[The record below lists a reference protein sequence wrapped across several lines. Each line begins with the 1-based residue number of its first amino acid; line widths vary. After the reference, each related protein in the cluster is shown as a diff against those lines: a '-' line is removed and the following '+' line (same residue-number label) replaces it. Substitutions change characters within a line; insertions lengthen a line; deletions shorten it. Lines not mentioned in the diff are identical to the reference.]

1 MLSKRENMVMSAVY
15 ELCDGTDCCLISRA
29 DILSLMPKKAEFSSE
44 SLDDIL
50 FSLHVDGY
58 FDLITS
64 ERKGERMYVV
74 TLKESGYAFKRAQK
88 QRRRDITF
96 KIFLAF
102 IGAAATFV
110 FGLILRGIFGG

>member
-1 MLSKRENMVMSAVY
+1 MVMSSVY

-64 ERKGERMYVV
+64 ERKGERMYVI
-74 TLKESGYAFKRAQK
+74 TLKESGLNFRRAKK
-88 QRRRDITF
+88 QRTRDVIY
-96 KIFLAF
+96 KIALAF
-102 IGAAATFV
+102 IGALATFI
-110 FGLILRGIFGG
+110 FGLILKAIAGG

>member
-1 MLSKRENMVMSAVY
+1 MVMSAVY

-64 ERKGERMYVV
+64 ERKGERMYVI
-74 TLKESGYAFKRAQK
+74 TYAYSYNLPPCPKLGQGGRLFIQKSIAFKE
-88 QRRRDITF
+88 
-96 KIFLAF
+96 KI
-102 IGAAATFV
+102 
-110 FGLILRGIFGG
+110 